1 MKPFTLFSFSLLSLV
16 LSVVAGLG
24 QAQQLTP
31 SSSPAPAPS
40 SDAMD
45 AKCWRNSSSRRSI
58 QLGRSSYSEIEDIR
72 SLSGTRSSKLRWKIL
87 WMKLKKEK
95 KKLFECASA
104 TTPFQVP
111 YDSYTYSQNFDQGT
125 AALDEPDILSRSFSV
140 RFADPSRLVLVKK
153 GLVSAQ
159 L

>member
-1 MKPFTLFSFSLLSLV
+1 MANCPESSFHMQSVTCITCLSYYY
-16 LSVVAGLG
+16 
-24 QAQQLTP
+24 T
-31 SSSPAPAPS
+31 
-40 SDAMD
+40 AMD